1 MTVLAQSAEKPAIPF
16 AWALR
21 ASSVLSVLVF
31 LALLSAFGVSM
42 IPVAIVVGVT
52 FLLWLAFRFPMVGLG
67 GCLALIPVY
76 TLAFLLA
83 KFFGPPYMG
92 LTEGGDRVIF
102 LLLTFVLWRRN
113 GIKFTTPDWLL
124 LICFGLAAVHLFL
137 PGSLLGLLTDFNFMI
152 AYAAGRVTVLSTE
165 KEQRWANRAVWIVAF
180 LAVLGMIEVFV
191 IGEGP
196 RTVLYLAVGRGG
208 TQDGA
213 LDAAFHGQ
221 SYSWMRESSTM
232 FGPLQFAPL
241 CMATLI
247 IWWVYS
253 RKLFPGALVAAG
265 LICSVTRSAWVG
277 TAVAIS
283 ALAMLMGQTKR
294 LLQYGAV
301 MLVLFIAAIPLL
313 GLNDY
318 LLSTK
323 SGQDLS
329 AQGHQ
334 QSILEGIQYAAK
346 HPLGVGPGNVGK
358 YAVKQENNAFAVEN
372 SYLTFAAEYGIVT
385 ALFFI
390 AFLLSTLRRLWLQR
404 NRLAFV
410 AIGIVLGFGIVMVFA
425 ALHDVFPLACWL
437 WFPVGLAIRS
447 ASQPE
452 ASNETAIPSEVL

>member
-221 SYSWMRESSTM
+221 GYSWMRESSTM

-241 CMATLI
+241 CMAALI

-253 RKLFPGALVAAG
+253 RKLLPGAMIAAG
-265 LICSVTRSAWVG
+265 LICSVKRSAWLG
-277 TAVAIS
+277 SAVALS
-283 ALAMLMGQTKR
+283 ALAVLMGQTKR
-294 LLQYGAV
+294 FLQYSAI
-301 MLVLFIAAIPLL
+301 LLALFIAAIPLL
-313 GLNDY
+313 GLTDY
-318 LLSTK
+318 LVSTK
-323 SGQDLS
+323 TGQDAS
-329 AQGHQ
+329 AQGHRE
-334 QSILEGIQYAAK
+334 SIVDGIQYMAH
-346 HPLGVGPGNVGK
+346 HPLGVGPGNAGK
-358 YAVKQENNAFAVEN
+358 FALDESTAFSVEN
-372 SYLTFAAEYGIVT
+372 SYLTLAVEYGILT
-385 ALFFI
+385 ALCFI
-390 AFLLSTLRRLWLQR
+390 GFMASVVRTLWRQKTRV
-404 NRLAFV
+404 AYV
-410 AIGIVLGFGIVMVFA
+410 AIGIVLGFGTVMIFA

-437 WFPVGLAIRS
+437 WFPVGLAIRCASEDS
-447 ASQPE
+447 AR
-452 ASNETAIPSEVL
+452 NETAVPSEVL

>member
-1 MTVLAQSAEKPAIPF
+1 M
-16 AWALR
+16 
-21 ASSVLSVLVF
+21 
-31 LALLSAFGVSM
+31 
-42 IPVAIVVGVT
+42 
-52 FLLWLAFRFPMVGLG
+52 
-67 GCLALIPVY
+67 
-76 TLAFLLA
+76 
-83 KFFGPPYMG
+83 
-92 LTEGGDRVIF
+92 EGGDRVIF
-102 LLLTFVLWRRN
+102 LLLTLVLWRRN

-137 PGSLLGLLTDFNFMI
+137 PGSPLGLLTDFNFMI
-152 AYAAGRVTVLSTE
+152 AYAAGRVTVLSSE

-221 SYSWMRESSTM
+221 GYSWMRESSTM

-241 CMATLI
+241 CMAALI

-253 RKLFPGALVAAG
+253 RKLVPAALIAAG

-283 ALAMLMGQTKR
+283 TLALLMGQTKR
-294 LLQYGAV
+294 LLKYGAV
-301 MLVLFIAAIPLL
+301 MLALFIAAIPIL
-313 GLNDY
+313 GLSDY

-334 QSILEGIQYAAK
+334 QSILEGIQYVAQ
-346 HPLGVGPGNVGK
+346 HPLGAGPGNVGK
-358 YAVKQENNAFAVEN
+358 LAVKQEDTAFSVEN
-372 SYLTFAAEYGIVT
+372 SYLTFAAEYGILT
-385 ALFFI
+385 TLLFIGFMV
-390 AFLLSTLRRLWLQR
+390 SVVRTLCRQKT
-404 NRLAFV
+404 RLAYV
-410 AIGIVLGFGIVMVFA
+410 AIGIVLGFGTVMIFA

-437 WFPVGLAIRS
+437 WFPVGLAIRCASDS
-447 ASQPE
+447 AR
-452 ASNETAIPSEVL
+452 NDTAIPSEAL